1 MSNPVSFMLGKLF
14 TTIVGDK
21 HCAALP
27 YLASEIGKVGEKKM
41 LLIFVYDDIELKTL
55 ASNLYEY
62 S

>member
-27 YLASEIGKVGEKKM
+27 YLVSEIGKLGEKKV
-41 LLIFVYDDIELKTL
+41 LLIFFVYDDIEQKTTKM
-55 ASNLYEY
+55 
-62 S
+62 